1 MFSAGGGG
9 CEEAYG
15 FLPCSNS
22 LAGSVS
28 LIVAYG
34 YILLQGA
41 NLISDGSELL
51 LEVLN
56 PGLIGGLLLPI
67 LGALPDCAIILMSGI
82 GGTVEE
88 AQEQVAVGVGTLAGS
103 TIMLCTIAWG
113 GSLIAGR
120 CDIGENGLAINRKLT
135 KGWSLTETGV
145 STDVETPRNAIIM
158 LGTVFLYLVVQV
170 PAVFGH
176 NRDPIVDLVGLVLA
190 TLTLAAYCVYQ
201 VLVPELQKRR
211 IRFARQNFLRRYA
224 VGHVH
229 KLAGS
234 TGKDLYDANGNINPL
249 VLKDIFRIIDRNGDG
264 EIDADEIK
272 AMVTGM
278 SLSAKNYQVEES
290 DVDYWMNQFDED
302 KGGSIGEEEFVK
314 GMSRWASAVTPNRTT
329 SQADLDLEQALLPNG
344 AGADDDDDDDSDE
357 QKEPPSKQA
366 IALKATMLLV
376 LGTALIGVFSDP
388 LVDSITIFSRESS
401 IPPFFVSFVV
411 TPFASNASELVS
423 SLLIAS
429 KKQSKKISL
438 TFAQVYGAVTMNNSL
453 ALGVFLA
460 LVFFRG
466 LMWDFSSEVTVI
478 MVTVLS
484 LGIMG
489 SQARTLKL
497 WHAFVM
503 LAFYPLSI
511 GLVAFLDYGLGWH

>member
-1 MFSAGGGG
+1 
-9 CEEAYG
+9 
-15 FLPCSNS
+15 
-22 LAGSVS
+22 

-113 GSLIAGR
+113 GSLIVGR
-120 CDIGENGLAINRKLT
+120 CDIGANGLAINKKLT

-145 STDVETPRNAIIM
+145 STDIETPRNAYIM
-158 LGTVFLYLVVQV
+158 LGTVFLYLLVQI
-170 PAVFGH
+170 PAFFGH
-176 NRDPIVDLVGLVLA
+176 NRDPIVDLVGLVFA
-190 TLTLAAYCVYQ
+190 IAVLAAYCVYQ

-211 IRFARQNFLRRYA
+211 IRQARQTFMRKYA
-224 VGHVH
+224 VRHVNN
-229 KLAGS
+229 LAGS
-234 TGKDLYDANGNINPL
+234 TGKDLYDADGRVAPT
-249 VLKDIFRIIDRNGDG
+249 VLRDIFKIIDRNGDG

-278 SLSAKNYQVEES
+278 SISAKNYSVEES
-290 DVDYWMNQFDED
+290 DVDYWLTQFDED

-314 GMSRWASAVTPNRTT
+314 GMARWVESSGSKGANGSHARST
-329 SQADLDLEQALLPNG
+329 SVEDRDLEEALLPNG
-344 AGADDDDDDDSDE
+344 GDDEDESEDSDE
-357 QKEPPSKQA
+357 ESEPPSKRA
-366 IALKATMLLV
+366 IAIRATTLLV
-376 LGTALIGVFSDP
+376 LGTLLIALFSDP
-388 LVDSITIFSRESS
+388 LVDSITVFSRQSQ

-460 LVFFRG
+460 LVYFRG

-478 MVTVLS
+478 MVTVLT
-484 LGIMG
+484 LGIIG
-489 SQARTLKL
+489 SRARTLKL
-497 WHAFVM
+497 WHAFFM
-503 LAFYPLSI
+503 LAFYPLSLA
-511 GLVAFLDYGLGWH
+511 LVAFLDFYLGWH